1 MNFLKSQ
8 NQCFCL
14 NYRNTTPYD
23 FLKLVFSC
31 DFKQG
36 DALLIV
42 IDSEGGQCHEF
53 SELISSLQSLKI
65 DKKMQIIISLSCCI
79 GQVYSLAVVGDRV
92 YTTGLTKIGKFDTSQ
107 GSPYVDLF
115 QTIGENLMSHAKL
128 GPKTFIQPTA
138 QESFIDII
146 QKYRPNVLHGEYIL
160 QSVSGQR
167 ALGCGL
173 VDELKDMYT
182 IRKELSIHYTII
194 TVEPESKID
203 LIGLAT
209 KYLARQIR

>member
-31 DFKQG
+31 DFKQN
-36 DALLIV
+36 DALLI
-42 IDSEGGQCHEF
+42 IIESEGGQVHEF
-53 SELISSLQSLKI
+53 SELISSLQSLKM
-65 DKKMQIIISLSCCI
+65 DKKIQITFSLCCCI
-79 GQVYSLAVVGDRV
+79 GQVYSLTLVGDRV

-107 GSPYVDLF
+107 PYVDLF
-115 QTIGENLMSHAKL
+115 QTIGENLMNHTKL
-128 GPKTFIQPTA
+128 GPKSFIQPTS

-146 QKYRPNVLHGEYIL
+146 HRYRPNVIHGEYTYNCI
-160 QSVSGQR
+160 SGQK
-167 ALGCGL
+167 ALECCL
-173 VDELKDMYT
+173 VDEIKDMYT
-182 IRKELSIHYTII
+182 IRKELSMHYTLVYI
-194 TVEPESKID
+194 EPESKID

-209 KYLARQIR
+209 KYITRQIKC